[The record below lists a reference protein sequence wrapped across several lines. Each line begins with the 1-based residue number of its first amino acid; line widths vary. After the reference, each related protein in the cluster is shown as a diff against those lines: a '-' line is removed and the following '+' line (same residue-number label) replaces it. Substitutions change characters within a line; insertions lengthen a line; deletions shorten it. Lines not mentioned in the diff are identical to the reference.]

1 MAFRTPQL
9 VGLLGPLLLFLV
21 LGCSAEAPESS
32 ASSPEAPNS
41 QEAPESAVAVRD
53 AGKGSVQPA
62 RTSGTSG
69 GAHPGEGFT
78 IAIEPLP
85 ELPAPP
91 LPEKIPAGMQSCV
104 ACHRSIV
111 AEYLAHGMAGSVGP
125 LGEPPTG
132 EVVNETSGRI
142 YRLVEDGGEGWM
154 ETTFADGGTRR
165 QRLVGRIGAGIFDTS
180 WVTEEVD
187 PWSGEAT
194 GRLFF
199 APVET
204 VTGYGHA
211 LSPFDLAESSP
222 GLEMELTE
230 GCLTCHTTADL
241 SALPGAAKAA
251 EGENTKHVFPPNALG
266 SWAFDQ
272 LPAIGCEAC
281 HGDADE
287 HLAIV
292 EGLEESLDTGLPR
305 LASLPAGT
313 QRDVCSRCHLQG
325 ESRFDLVDARPSL
338 DRPLAAQIPA
348 LVSDRVDDDFRFVG
362 QMERLALSPCFQGTP
377 EMTCSTCH
385 EPHTSAARQGTARFD
400 ATCASCHDFCSRP
413 ASLRVEEVTGDPPRT
428 EAGCVDC
435 HLRRSQPYDLPHVR
449 SADHYIRRR
458 IPKPVDDIPHRQFAD
473 REGPVRLYDD
483 GRLQPVLSTA
493 AGKRWQAG
501 IEAIGL
507 LTMGRVEDAAAR
519 FETFPPPG
527 TEAARAVSAPD
538 PLMPLQ
544 NQAAFHQARALTLMA
559 TGKVQEALRAFD
571 DAVLLDPLQ
580 AGPRL
585 GRARLR
591 FDLGDVEGA
600 LVDTQAVIDTYP
612 RAEQP
617 WDFRVYM
624 AERLGRTDL
633 ALGAMQRSTRIWP
646 PNASHWFKQG
656 LLLRQQGN
664 EQAAREAIRRAR
676 ALEPSLELP
685 GAGPVTAH

>member
-1 MAFRTPQL
+1 MTFRHPTLLGL
-9 VGLLGPLLLFLV
+9 VGPLLLCLAI
-21 LGCSAEAPESS
+21 GCGAGDPEEPGPGAGAPEETPT
-32 ASSPEAPNS
+32 AHLPPGDPEGQTADEIR
-41 QEAPESAVAVRD
+41 EAGA
-53 AGKGSVQPA
+53 
-62 RTSGTSG
+62 SG
-69 GAHPGEGFT
+69 GAHPGDG
-78 IAIEPLP
+78 IAIAVEPLP
-85 ELPAPP
+85 SVPPPP
-91 LPEKIPAGMQSCV
+91 LPEVVPASMQSCV

-111 AEYLAHGMAGSVGP
+111 AEYLAHGMSGSVGP
-125 LGEPPTG
+125 LGEPPKG
-132 EVVNETSGRI
+132 EVTNEVSGRT
-142 YRLVEDGGEGWM
+142 YRLVEDSGEGWM
-154 ETTFADGGTRR
+154 ETTFADGGIRR

-204 VTGYGHA
+204 LTEHGNA
-211 LSPFDLAESSP
+211 LSPFDLEEGSP
-222 GLEMELTE
+222 GLELELTE

-241 SALPGAAKAA
+241 STLPGAARAA
-251 EGENTKHVFPPNALG
+251 EGKNTKHVFPSNALG

-281 HGDADE
+281 HGDAEE
-287 HLAIV
+287 HLAV
-292 EGLEESLDTGLPR
+292 MEGLEESLDIGLPR
-305 LASLPAGT
+305 LGSLPAGT

-325 ESRFDLVDARPSL
+325 DARFDLVDGRPAL

-348 LVSDRVDDDFRFVG
+348 LISERVDDDFRFVG
-362 QMERLALSPCFQGTP
+362 QMERLALSPCFQGSP

-385 EPHTSAARQGTARFD
+385 EPHTSATRQGTARFD
-400 ATCASCHDFCSRP
+400 STCASCHDFCSRP
-413 ASLRVEEVTGDPPRT
+413 GTLQVQAVTGEPART

-435 HLRRSQPYDLPHVR
+435 HVRRSQPYDLPHVR

-483 GRLQPVLSTA
+483 GRLQPILATP

-507 LTMGRVEDAAAR
+507 LTMGRVEDAARR

-527 TEAARAVSAPD
+527 SEAARAINAPD

-544 NQAAFHQARALTLMA
+544 NQAAFHQSRALALMA

-571 DAVLLDPLQ
+571 DAVILDPLQ

-591 FDLGDVEGA
+591 FDLGDVQGA

-612 RAEQP
+612 RAHQP
-617 WDFRVYM
+617 WDLRAQM

-633 ALGAMQRSTRIWP
+633 ALGAMQMSTRLWP

-676 ALEPSLELP
+676 ELEPSLELP